1 MTLCQES
8 SLVGLSAT
16 IGGIDSVASWLS
28 TGKLSIHPHVSTYR
42 FPSMR
47 RKVALAEDKDAF
59 ISQTAR
65 DLLEVPHTSLL
76 VFVYRKA
83 DAEKLAASLQTQ
95 VGSPGLVGFFHAG
108 LSLAER
114 KRIISGFHRR
124 DLRVLITTTSLKMGV
139 NTPATEVIVRD
150 TYFHGVGRL
159 KTSDLLQ
166 MAGRAGR
173 GDIPGR
179 AWILVEKEEE
189 AQFTEDLAAGRIDEL
204 TPQLIKPPRFGR
216 SHPQADDPG
225 SINPLLGIA
234 LTEVVA
240 RKQAAA
246 TEVAEFVNHTFSA
259 SKTGLKSPDFQKQLL
274 ELERGK
280 LIYPVENSQGLYSAT
295 KLGRT
300 VSLTGLSPESGAMFA
315 AFLRALISM
324 TVKESEQGHAGP
336 GYLRRLTDLDLLF
349 LAAASFE
356 ARDNWLPK
364 PGRAAIAEA
373 QGSLE
378 SLPVEDKPVIN
389 LWRSPASAAF
399 PTRRLLATLR
409 IPFAGEDHVSVEKTF
424 YQIIRTAQ
432 MLHRHCQG
440 KQIGELAAMY
450 GIHSGTLE
458 SGLKPTITWVLS
470 CLAQI
475 CDSDKAYKLDFLS
488 LRIYEL
494 LEDLNLGATLGKLLQ
509 LDGIG
514 RKTAE
519 KLVSAGIT
527 NLEILGR
534 ATQEHLLDL
543 GLNKPQADK
552 VLNFSALR
560 RR

>member
-1 MTLCQES
+1 M
-8 SLVGLSAT
+8 
-16 IGGIDSVASWLS
+16 
-28 TGKLSIHPHVSTYR
+28 
-42 FPSMR
+42 
-47 RKVALAEDKDAF
+47 
-59 ISQTAR
+59 
-65 DLLEVPHTSLL
+65 
-76 VFVYRKA
+76 
-83 DAEKLAASLQTQ
+83 
-95 VGSPGLVGFFHAG
+95 
-108 LSLAER
+108 
-114 KRIISGFHRR
+114 
-124 DLRVLITTTSLKMGV
+124 
-139 NTPATEVIVRD
+139 NTPASAVVIRD
-150 TYFHGVGRL
+150 TFFPGAGRL

-173 GDIPGR
+173 GETPGEC
-179 AWILVEKEEE
+179 WILVDKEDN
-189 AQFTEDLAAGRIDEL
+189 AALTEDLLVGRIDEL
-204 TPQLIKPPRFGR
+204 VPQLIKPSRSGR
-216 SHPQADDPG
+216 PQPQADDAG
-225 SINPLLGIA
+225 SINPLLGIT

-240 RKQAAA
+240 RTQASAA
-246 TEVAEFVNHTFSA
+246 EVAEFVNHTFSA
-259 SKTGLKSPDFQKQLL
+259 SKIGLQSPNFQKQLL
-274 ELERGK
+274 DLERGK

-324 TVKESEQGHAGP
+324 TVKETEQGHAGP

-349 LAAASFE
+349 LASASFE
-356 ARDNWLPK
+356 ARDSWLPK

-378 SLPVEDKPVIN
+378 SLPVEEKPVIN

-399 PTRRLLATLR
+399 PTRRLLTTLR
-409 IPFAGEDHVSVEKTF
+409 IPIDGEDHVSAEKTF
-424 YQIIRTAQ
+424 YQLIRTAQ

-440 KQIGELAAMY
+440 KQIGELAAIY

-488 LRIYEL
+488 LSIYEL

-509 LDGIG
+509 LPGIG

-519 KLVSAGIT
+519 KLVAAGIT
-527 NLEILGR
+527 SLDALGPLSLD
-534 ATQEHLLDL
+534 HLKAL
-543 GLNKPQADK
+543 GLTSPQAITISTF
-552 VLNFSALR
+552 VAR
-560 RR
+560 RGR